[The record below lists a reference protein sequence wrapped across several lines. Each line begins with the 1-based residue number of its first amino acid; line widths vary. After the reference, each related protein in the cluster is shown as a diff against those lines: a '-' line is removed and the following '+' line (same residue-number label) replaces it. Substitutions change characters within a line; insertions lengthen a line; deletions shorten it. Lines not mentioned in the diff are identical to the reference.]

1 MIDFF
6 DVTRRYGTKTAVSH
20 LELHIPAA
28 QLFAFL
34 GPNGAGKTTSIRML
48 VGLLRPSEGR
58 VAVCGYDT
66 AEQSREAARQVGYV
80 PDQPF
85 LYDKLSGR
93 EFLEFVGRLRGL
105 PTKVLRD
112 RIEREAARFE
122 LSGFLDEWTESY
134 SHGMRQRVVFAS
146 AVLHDPPVLVVDEP
160 MVGLDPKNARLAKDL
175 LRERVAQG
183 GAVFMST
190 HTLSI
195 AEEIGDRIGI
205 IHHGK
210 LIFFGSVAE
219 LRALKEGDHRSLE
232 QIFLELTEGDGEMIS
247 PNGKILAVSDGEL
260 KPDSA
265 ADRLPVSGS

>member
-1 MIDFF
+1 MIDFY

-20 LELHIPAA
+20 LDLHIPAA

-48 VGLLRPSEGR
+48 VGLLRPSEGK
-58 VAVCGYDT
+58 VCVCGYDT
-66 AEQSREAARQVGYV
+66 ARQSREAARQVGYV

-93 EFLEFVGRLRGL
+93 EFLEFVGRLRGM
-105 PTKVLRD
+105 PAKVLRD

-183 GAVFMST
+183 GVVFMST

-205 IHHGK
+205 IHQGR

-232 QIFLELTEGDGEMIS
+232 QIFLELTNGDGEMIS
-247 PNGKILAVSDGEL
+247 PNGKISTVSNGDP
-260 KPDSA
+260 KKDSA
-265 ADRLPVSGS
+265 TDRIPVTGS

>member
-6 DVTRRYGTKTAVSH
+6 DVTRSYGTKTAVSH
-20 LELHIPAA
+20 LELHIPAS

-34 GPNGAGKTTSIRML
+34 GPNGAGKTTSIRMS

-58 VAVCGYDT
+58 VCVCGYDT
-66 AEQSREAARQVGYV
+66 ATQSRDASRQVGYV

-105 PTKVLRD
+105 PSKVLRD
-112 RIEREAARFE
+112 RIERETVRFE
-122 LSGFLDEWTESY
+122 LSDFLDEWAENY
-134 SHGMRQRVVFAS
+134 SHGMKQRVVFAS

-175 LRERVAQG
+175 LRERVAAG
-183 GAVFMST
+183 GVVFMST

-205 IHHGK
+205 IHQGR

-219 LRALKEGDHRSLE
+219 LRVLKEGDHRSLE
-232 QIFLELTEGDGEMIS
+232 QIFLDLTNGDQYSHAASQDRSAPLSHVVGENPPS
-247 PNGKILAVSDGEL
+247 NRVSVAE
-260 KPDSA
+260 S
-265 ADRLPVSGS
+265 